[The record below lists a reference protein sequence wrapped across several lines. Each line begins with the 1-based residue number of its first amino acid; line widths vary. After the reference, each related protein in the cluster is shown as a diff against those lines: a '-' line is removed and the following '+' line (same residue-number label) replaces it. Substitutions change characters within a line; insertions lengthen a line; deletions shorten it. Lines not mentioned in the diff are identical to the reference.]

1 MFVFKIYFEI
11 KITVL
16 FVLLISEPAIQDSED
31 PLYLPDLTLAR
42 RTFFLKQ
49 EKNLR
54 YSDHVYCKV
63 SPFLYSLFNL
73 I

>member
-16 FVLLISEPAIQDSED
+16 LILLISEPAIQDSED
-31 PLYLPDLTLAR
+31 PLYLADLTLAR
-42 RTFFLKQ
+42 RIFFLKQ

-63 SPFLYSLFNL
+63 SPFL
-73 I
+73 